1 MKRAVM
7 FFAAMIFAFGLPFSA
22 AQAAET
28 VEAGPIWNQ
37 QDAEKKCPSVCEKR
51 GGWTGHWWTTVQ
63 GKMSVCQCK
72 GASDKLEG
80 NYIIRSTHGCPNGK
94 WCNAELSWDGA
105 KPHPMASVEF
115 EDRVEWKFE
124 AVPGKANHYIIRST
138 YGCPNDQWCNAELSW
153 DGAKPHPMASV
164 EFEDRVEWKVESVP
178 GKANHYI
185 IRSTHGCPNGQW
197 CNAELSWDGTKSHPM
212 ASVEFGDRVEWEII
226 KSAQCKEHVTDIQL
240 TASNTGTPRPGPKGY
255 TRIGDWDVD
264 AGGSKG
270 TDGSTGHWRM
280 ALYTN
285 KEKSL
290 TENSTCVT
298 DVQLRASSSSTAPKG
313 PAGYKQIGYWDVD
326 GGGSHGTDG
335 STGHWMMAMY
345 ANTATISS
353 ETQCVTDVQLTASN
367 TATPRPGPKDSTR
380 IGDWDV
386 DAGGSHGTDGSTGHW
401 RMALYVNKAA
411 ISAPKP
417 APKPAPKFSC
427 EDKRNCGTMGS
438 CEEAYYHLNTCGNK
452 RLDND
457 QDGIPCESICP
468 DDK

>member
-1 MKRAVM
+1 MKRAVI
-7 FFAAMIFAFGLPFSA
+7 FAAMIFAFGLPFSA
-22 AQAAET
+22 AQATET
-28 VEAGPIWNQ
+28 LEAGPIWNQ
-37 QDAEKKCPSVCEKR
+37 QDAEKKCPGVCEKH

-72 GASDKLEG
+72 G
-80 NYIIRSTHGCPNGK
+80 
-94 WCNAELSWDGA
+94 
-105 KPHPMASVEF
+105 V
-115 EDRVEWKFE
+115 
-124 AVPGKANHYIIRST
+124 
-138 YGCPNDQWCNAELSW
+138 
-153 DGAKPHPMASV
+153 
-164 EFEDRVEWKVESVP
+164 
-178 GKANHYI
+178 
-185 IRSTHGCPNGQW
+185 
-197 CNAELSWDGTKSHPM
+197 
-212 ASVEFGDRVEWEII
+212 
-226 KSAQCKEHVTDIQL
+226 SAQNDKPRVTDIQL

-386 DAGGSHGTDGSTGHW
+386 DGGGSNGTDGSTGHW
-401 RMALYVNKAA
+401 QMALYVNKAA

-417 APKPAPKFSC
+417 TPQFSC